1 MSSGR
6 ETKYRFGVNY
16 VPSRNWFYS
25 WQKLNFDDVKRDF
38 EAISTLGVDHIRMH
52 LRWDLFQL
60 NGKYVAEDML
70 YSLRHILDIA
80 EDYQLMVQVTV
91 LDGWMSGFW
100 FMPSFT
106 WDKHIF
112 TDEEQ
117 IANQLFLLERIS
129 KIVGNHNSLMGIDL
143 GNEINV
149 YEMLRKYS
157 IEEGDYWLSKVMA
170 KTEKLF
176 PGKRNVVGVDH
187 QPWFADK
194 QMSRKLLANVGNA
207 TSLHTWVA
215 FTGALDYGYESEEA
229 VCLQEYNIE
238 LANAY
243 AENLERP
250 VWIQEFGISPLWI
263 SEDKFRSFLYETM
276 MNATRSDNLWGY
288 TFWCSHDV
296 SRKFVGFN
304 EAEYDLGLFDCENRL
319 KPVGKIYKDCIDAIK
334 NGDRPKELQKGSA
347 IVIREQELF
356 EGWKYGELFSDN
368 IRKGKH
374 CKFVLESK
382 VNDKQYLNSR
392 GISEL
397 I

>member
-1 MSSGR
+1 MS
-6 ETKYRFGVNY
+6 ENKTMYKFGVNY
-16 VPSRNWFYS
+16 VPSKNWFYS
-25 WQKLNFDDVKRDF
+25 WQKLDLEDVKRDF
-38 EAISTLGVDHIRMH
+38 EAISSLGVDHIRMH
-52 LRWDLFQL
+52 LRWDLFQP
-60 NGKYVAEDML
+60 NGRFVADEML
-70 YSLRHILDIA
+70 HSLKCILDIA
-80 EDYQLMVQVTV
+80 KENNLMVQVTV

-112 TDEEQ
+112 TDKEQ
-117 IANQLFLLERIS
+117 IENQLFLLKKVSEVI
-129 KIVGNHNSLMGIDL
+129 GNHSSLMGIDL

-149 YEMLRKYS
+149 YEMLRNYS
-157 IEEGDYWLSKVMA
+157 VAEGDYWLNKVMA
-170 KTEKLF
+170 ETEKLF

-194 QMSRKLLANVGNA
+194 QMSRKMLANVGST

-215 FTGALDYGYESEEA
+215 FTGALDYGHASEEA
-229 VCLQEYNIE
+229 LCLQEYNVE

-243 AENLERP
+243 ATDLKRP

-263 SEDKFRSFLYETM
+263 SEDKFETFLFESM
-276 MNATRSDNLWGY
+276 LNATRSDNLWGY

-304 EAEYDLGLFDCENRL
+304 EAEYDLGLFDCDNNL
-319 KPVGKIYKDCIDAIK
+319 KPVGQVYKNCIKAIK
-334 NGDRPKELQKGSA
+334 SGEKPRELDKGTA
-347 IVIREQELF
+347 IIIDDQEDF
-356 EGWKYGELFSDN
+356 RGWQYGELFSDS

-374 CKFVLESK
+374 CKFVLKSK
-382 VNDKQYLNSR
+382 INDERYLKAR
-392 GISEL
+392 EITEL